1 MKALLIT
8 AEGIN
13 AIEID
18 NTLAAMYDA
27 IGCEV
32 ITAAGS
38 PAPGHVAW
46 VDDNG
51 ALTVK
56 EGTQAA
62 SVPWHG
68 DILFGRILVTAIDE
82 EGDTADATIDASD
95 LCRDL
100 YVGSLKTVNGTLTP
114 VVKPIESLEENA
126 QHHPEELESDK
137 DYQPMPDLDQVCWDD
152 SAQTI
157 RAKIAAALEHTAAD
171 PRMKA
176 EEATATLLTSVMFDL
191 DAPEQA
197 ATAHR
202 VLLEHVLPTMTELA
216 KEIGLA
222 VVDLSEWTIGMSD
235 EDTDAALSLRITLI
249 PEVSRD
255 RYVAHHIK
263 RARMSRTI
271 SAIGGAIAGNDN
283 TH

>member
-62 SVPWHG
+62 SAPWHG

-82 EGDTADATIDASD
+82 EGDTADATIDPD
-95 LCRDL
+95 VLRRDL
-100 YVGSLKTVNGTLTP
+100 YVGSLQMFNGTLTP
-114 VVKPIESLEENA
+114 VLKPMTTLEENA
-126 QHHPEELESDK
+126 QYYPEELESD
-137 DYQPMPDLDQVCWDD
+137 QAMPDLKQVRWDD
-152 SAQTI
+152 NAQTI
-157 RAKIAAALEHTAAD
+157 REKIAAALEHTASD

-202 VLLEHVLPTMTELA
+202 VLLEHVLPAMIDLA
-216 KEIGLA
+216 KEVGLA
-222 VVDLSEWTIGMSD
+222 VADLSEWTIGMDD
-235 EDTDAALSLRITLI
+235 ETDAAVSLRITLI
-249 PEVSRD
+249 PEVARD
-255 RYVAHHIK
+255 RY
-263 RARMSRTI
+263 
-271 SAIGGAIAGNDN
+271 IACLSVPA
-283 TH
+283 